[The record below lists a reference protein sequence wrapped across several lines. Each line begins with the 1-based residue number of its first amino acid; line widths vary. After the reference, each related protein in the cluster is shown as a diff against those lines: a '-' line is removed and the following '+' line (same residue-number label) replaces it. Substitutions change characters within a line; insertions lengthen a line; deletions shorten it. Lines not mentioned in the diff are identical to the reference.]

1 MRQQEHQ
8 KEQQRMRRWQRPQR
22 EEGARDQEATHSSST
37 TFEMN
42 AQTKK
47 RQTVI
52 SPRPTERRIVVPPE
66 VPHDTRICI
75 EDLDFDESDSD
86 ELRDDREMQDE
97 VRRWN
102 AQTEAT
108 WVKEASKLPKRDFQG
123 IRMESDEDPDGEALS
138 LDEWRQLRV
147 EIDRLEDGL
156 EDETES
162 SSSAC
167 DESYAENECKGT
179 DINGETLYQEPSK
192 RRAWNAHHL
201 FAGGRHVHFD
211 DTIEVWTI
219 GDWKQA
225 LEEFDDENDC
235 ENSSDDSD
243 GTGTNDERCTV
254 PPFVCIAK
262 ATKTRRDEHWNCVV
276 GTARCS
282 KFKARQQR

>member
-1 MRQQEHQ
+1 
-8 KEQQRMRRWQRPQR
+8 MRRWQRPRR

-37 TFEMN
+37 TVEMN
-42 AQTKK
+42 APTKK

-52 SPRPTERRIVVPPE
+52 SPTPTERRIVVPPE
-66 VPHDTRICI
+66 VPHDTRIGI
-75 EDLDFDESDSD
+75 EDLDFNESDSD

-123 IRMESDEDPDGEALS
+123 IRMQSDEDPDGEALT

-147 EIDRLEDGL
+147 EMDWLEDGL

-201 FAGGRHVHFD
+201 FAGGRQVHFD
-211 DTIEVWTI
+211 ETIEVWTI

-225 LEEFDDENDC
+225 LEEFKDENDC

-254 PPFVCIAK
+254 PPFVRIAK
-262 ATKTRRDEHWNCVV
+262 ATKTRRDEH
-276 GTARCS
+276 
-282 KFKARQQR
+282 

>member
-1 MRQQEHQ
+1 MRQQEPQ
-8 KEQQRMRRWQRPQR
+8 KEQQRMRRWQRPRR
-22 EEGARDQEATHSSST
+22 EEGARDQEAMHSSST
-37 TFEMN
+37 TVEMN

-75 EDLDFDESDSD
+75 EDLVFDESDSD

-123 IRMESDEDPDGEALS
+123 IRMESDEDPDGEARS

-147 EIDRLEDGL
+147 EMDWLEDGL

-243 GTGTNDERCTV
+243 GSETNDERGAQCH
-254 PPFVCIAK
+254 ALSADK
-262 ATKTRRDEHWNCVV
+262 AGRALELCCRNSSMFQV
-276 GTARCS
+276 
-282 KFKARQQR
+282 